1 VKKKQSNHNQTKSCC
16 FEKAAAKLLRSVALK
31 AKNRDRNLNKKKNY
45 LRKATNLLLSWW
57 LRIEEYK
64 KTIFAPKTKRFF

>member
-1 VKKKQSNHNQTKSCC
+1 
-16 FEKAAAKLLRSVALK
+16 VALK
-31 AKNRDRNLNKKKNY
+31 AKNRDMKDNQRQKFEEKKNY

-64 KTIFAPKTKRFF
+64 KTIFAPKTKRFFFK